1 MINKNMKII
10 KYDNKIYMIN
20 EKYETILKKTFK
32 MTRND

>member
-20 EKYETILKKTFK
+20 EKYETILKK
-32 MTRND
+32 NI